1 MAEKK
6 EKEPEVPSYAGKT
19 FEEMTPKEREQ
30 YQKDRAA
37 RFTWEEGD
45 LEYIGN
51 EPLTE
56 EEKKL
61 VKEIE
66 KAREEAQKK

>member
-1 MAEKK
+1 MAEEKK
-6 EKEPEVPSYAGKT
+6 KDLPSYTGKT
-19 FEEMTPKEREQ
+19 FEEMTPEEQEQ

-37 RFTWEEGD
+37 RFTWSEGD

-56 EEKKL
+56 DEKKL

-66 KAREEAQKK
+66 KAREEAQEE